1 MDETRSQCKSNQDT
15 VGFSVK
21 IVQQDVD
28 EGKEDAPGVELSIT
42 NVIKKVKINFPREN
56 FISR

>member
-28 EGKEDAPGVELSIT
+28 EGKEDASGAELSVT
-42 NVIKKVKINFPREN
+42 NVIKK
-56 FISR
+56 S